1 MRLKETDRQ
10 QRGFT
15 LIEVIV
21 TVLVVAISASMMTV
35 FFGSS
40 LIESGVPISRLQKAS
55 ALHQVMANITAD
67 YNKYP
72 KWRDSTTYTVEIK
85 VTPTVRN
92 GHFYKCTTTGA
103 SSSTEPA
110 AWPVSSGST
119 VNDGTVV
126 WTENGSLPAL
136 SVLKASI
143 GAAGSDLKDNDYG
156 KYYVVENKFIKFVSD
171 SEADDASGENK
182 LLKVIIKS
190 DSGERLTALFISN

>member
-1 MRLKETDRQ
+1 MRLKKTDRQ

-21 TVLVVAISASMMTV
+21 TILVVAIFASMMIV

-40 LIESGVPISRLQKAS
+40 LTESRVPISRLQKAS

-72 KWRDSTTYTVEIK
+72 KWRGSTNYTAGTI

-92 GHFYKCTTTGA
+92 GHYYTCTTAGV
-103 SSSTEPA
+103 SSSTEPS
-110 AWPVSSGST
+110 WPLASGST
-119 VNDGTVV
+119 VNDGAAV
-126 WTENGSLPAL
+126 WTENGSVPAL
-136 SVLKASI
+136 SVLQASI
-143 GAAGSDLKDNDYG
+143 GADGSDMKDNAYG

-171 SEADDASGENK
+171 TETDDTSGENK
-182 LLKVIIKS
+182 LLKVTIKN

>member
-15 LIEVIV
+15 LIEVII
-21 TVLVVAISASMMTV
+21 TILVVAIFSSMMIV

-40 LIESGVPISRLQKAS
+40 LTESRVPISRLQKAS

-72 KWRDSTTYTVEIK
+72 KRRGSTNYTAETK

-92 GHFYKCTTTGA
+92 GHFYKCTTAGA
-103 SSSTEPA
+103 SYSTEPV
-110 AWPVSSGST
+110 WPVSSGST

-126 WTENGSLPAL
+126 WTENGSLSAL

-143 GAAGSDLKDNDYG
+143 GAAGSDLKDNSYG
-156 KYYVVENKFIKFVSD
+156 KYYVVENKFIKFMSD
-171 SEADDASGENK
+171 SETDDTSGENK
-182 LLKVIIKS
+182 LLKVTIKN